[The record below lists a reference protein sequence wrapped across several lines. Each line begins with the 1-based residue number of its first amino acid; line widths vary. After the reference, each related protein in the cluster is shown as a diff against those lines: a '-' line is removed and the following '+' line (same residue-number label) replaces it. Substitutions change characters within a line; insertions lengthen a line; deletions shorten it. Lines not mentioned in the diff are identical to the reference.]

1 MPALAEAGAAVTP
14 LEQITVGP
22 APMDVAI
29 AKLRHGVALAYV
41 SNYDSD
47 TVSVIDTRRQKVVD
61 TITVGPS
68 PSPVVATRDGR
79 LVYVGTDSYI
89 AVIDSGA
96 GRVVRQ
102 IGGQDGSFALAV
114 SPDGRL
120 LYADSGGAGPV
131 TVFDTTTGSV
141 VERIQ
146 PSNGSPGALATS
158 PDGRR
163 LYVGIF
169 NKPFWVD
176 VFDTASLQLL
186 ATVSVP
192 LNPFGI
198 TVSPNGRQLYVANW
212 GDYSN
217 IIPIAG
223 HSVQV
228 FDTRTLKLLGVVPVG
243 DYPSAIAFG
252 PNGRYAYVVNNSQPG
267 TVSVVRT
274 RDRQVTDTVNVG
286 VCPTDVAVTPDG
298 HEAYVT
304 NTGVGAICQVEENT
318 VSVLSV
324 RMDD

>member
-1 MPALAEAGAAVTP
+1 MTP
-14 LEQITVGP
+14 TVP
-22 APMDVAI
+22 APAEPREWHAGVRYLPGVDFNVRVSEHASSKYGLDVFWD
-29 AKLRHGVALAYV
+29 R
-41 SNYDSD
+41 N
-47 TVSVIDTRRQKVVD
+47 
-61 TITVGPS
+61 GP
-68 PSPVVATRDGR
+68 
-79 LVYVGTDSYI
+79 
-89 AVIDSGA
+89 
-96 GRVVRQ
+96 
-102 IGGQDGSFALAV
+102 
-114 SPDGRL
+114 
-120 LYADSGGAGPV
+120 
-131 TVFDTTTGSV
+131 
-141 VERIQ
+141 
-146 PSNGSPGALATS
+146 
-158 PDGRR
+158 R

-286 VCPTDVAVTPDG
+286 VCPSSPGASSSRRGLAPSAAGLTVITPFC
-298 HEAYVT
+298 ESNSILVCTAT
-304 NTGVGAICQVEENT
+304 
-318 VSVLSV
+318 
-324 RMDD
+324 M